1 VHIYYIL
8 VHVDVL
14 QMLFRNTFLS
24 CFRLTVAFFLTA
36 QKSEFQGWAW
46 WWVGL
51 TNPFVLVHVQYTWYT
66 DG

>member
-36 QKSEFQGWAW
+36 QKSEFQG
-46 WWVGL
+46 
-51 TNPFVLVHVQYTWYT
+51 
-66 DG
+66 